1 MKAIVFGAGK
11 IARGFIG
18 QLLYL
23 SKADITFVDIDQQL
37 VDRLNK
43 DQKYHV
49 YILGDSSLDSDVTGF
64 QAVQLEDEKRIGAAL
79 VEADIAFVSVGGA
92 NLKSLGEKIGRI
104 YKENGIPKKPFNFV
118 TCENWRHAGAFLYEG
133 ITAEMEEQ
141 EKTMFD
147 QFVGVNE
154 AVIMRS
160 ATQPSDELAMQD
172 ATGVWVQN
180 YWYLPISA
188 EHFKGELPPIQDAE
202 LMQNFGDFLTQKMY
216 TNNTSNAVI
225 AYHGYLAGYELLAEA
240 ANSPEVSA
248 LLDEVYEEINQ
259 TLVAELHVDP
269 QQQKAFAEK
278 ARAKYTDWTIVDR
291 VIRHG
296 KDPLR
301 KLGAQDRLIAPARMA
316 LNHGGYPR
324 VIIETIAK
332 ALFFDEESDASARK
346 LKAMRREHGIP
357 YVLQTVCELNE
368 QEPLYREVLKA
379 VDRICKEGMVK
390 GHE

>member
-23 SKADITFVDIDQQL
+23 SKTDITFVDIDQQL

-291 VIRHG
+291 IIRHG

-316 LNHGGYPR
+316 LNHGVYPR

-332 ALFFDEESDASARK
+332 ALFFDEESDASSRK

-379 VDRICKEGMVK
+379 VDRICKEGLVK
-390 GHE
+390 GRE